1 MTNTQTELLLTTD
14 EMDQLADRVLILLSF
29 KETDYQNLRFL
40 MNLLGI
46 RTVEDKQRIIKEM
59 QMGLSVWSPL
69 EGGILTGKYNE
80 EIPERSQI
88 AT

>member
-46 RTVEDKQRIIKEM
+46 RTVEDKQPVR
-59 QMGLSVWSPL
+59 GLCQGQDV
-69 EGGILTGKYNE
+69 
-80 EIPERSQI
+80 
-88 AT
+88 